1 MQTQKFTPL
10 AEDLL
15 KATGVSFSSLKTSHQ
30 VASVAQHSCPFKTFS
45 IELQNSLISKM
56 SSPLE
61 EVKKEAA
68 LRAIKIWE
76 DIPRISSEN
85 DLTASNGW
93 QEEHIAK
100 FFNICK
106 YRLSDSNP

>member
-1 MQTQKFTPL
+1 MHGQKFTPE
-10 AEDLL
+10 AEELL
-15 KATGVSFSSLKTSHQ
+15 KTAGVNFSQVKTPHP
-30 VASVAQHSCPFKTFS
+30 VASAPQHVQSHGHNPPFKVFS

-68 LRAIKIWE
+68 LRAIQIWE

-85 DLTASNGW
+85 
-93 QEEHIAK
+93 
-100 FFNICK
+100 
-106 YRLSDSNP
+106 